1 MKLYEKYATDVMTKF
16 AIVNERIEV
25 TRRVINED
33 SDLTYHELR
42 GFVALLMKTV
52 SDKGTKSTLNDI
64 LYALGKLE
72 VMGKPAPTIRKLK
85 SNSPK
90 VFQ

>member
-1 MKLYEKYATDVMTKF
+1 MKLHEKYTLDLLTNF
-16 AIVNERIEV
+16 SIVNEKMEV
-25 TRRVINED
+25 TRRLINED
-33 SDLTYHELR
+33 SDVTYHELR

-52 SDKGTKSTLNDI
+52 NNKDTKSTLNDI

-85 SNSPK
+85 SVSPK